1 MWLSR
6 ASVYEKM
13 WQAAP
18 VETGAFLPPDVPPQL
33 DLLQSDGV

>member
-18 VETGAFLPPDVPPQL
+18 VETGAFLPDVPPT
-33 DLLQSDGV
+33 